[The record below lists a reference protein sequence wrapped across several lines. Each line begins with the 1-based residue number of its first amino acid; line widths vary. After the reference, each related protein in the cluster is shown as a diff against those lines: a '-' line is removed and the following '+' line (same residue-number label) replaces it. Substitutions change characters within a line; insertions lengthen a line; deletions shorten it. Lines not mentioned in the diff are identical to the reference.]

1 MKTPLVPVQI
11 LSIYKSAAG
20 QRLPLPAR
28 MAQCTPDMQ
37 AAILK
42 VRQEVEAL
50 GGQLFLSDLFRSYDM
65 QLQAHLDYT
74 SGKKSA
80 FSPAPG
86 GSLHEAGRSL
96 DLDLGSLK
104 IPLAKFWEIA
114 AVHGLSPIIKE
125 PDTRLK
131 EAWHFDCRGSHHKV
145 YEYYVAGKGSNLKPY
160 AALAASAI
168 LGAGLKHDEF
178 VGKEKEASIQS
189 LLIRLGQEIGNM
201 DGQLG
206 LKTKTALAKVGV
218 QEGTLDATL
227 EALEHLAQTA
237 FPNEYRTS
245 QPVASQVSEPAHLIS

>member
-168 LGAGLKHDEF
+168 L
-178 VGKEKEASIQS
+178 
-189 LLIRLGQEIGNM
+189 LIRLGQEIGNM